1 MNPDLSQI
9 PAELNP
15 LIVIIAVWNFV
26 IKALAL
32 YRAGSLQQK
41 GWFVALLLI
50 NTVGILELV
59 YLLSIS
65 KRKR

>member
-9 PAELNP
+9 PAELIP
-15 LIVIIAVWNFV
+15 LIAIIAVWNFV

-65 KRKR
+65 KRRR

>member
-9 PAELNP
+9 PAELIP

>member
-1 MNPDLSQI
+1 MNPDLSQL
-9 PAELNP
+9 PAELIP

>member
-9 PAELNP
+9 PAELIP

-65 KRKR
+65 KRRR